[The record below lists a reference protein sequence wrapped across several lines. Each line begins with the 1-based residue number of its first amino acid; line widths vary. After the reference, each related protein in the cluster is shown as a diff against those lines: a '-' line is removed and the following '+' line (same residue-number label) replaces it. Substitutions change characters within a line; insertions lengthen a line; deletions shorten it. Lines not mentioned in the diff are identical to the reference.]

1 MFNFISNSKYY
12 IGDIKTHEAK
22 TIFLTQRKKVK
33 TKIVSISLVIK
44 KKTIAKK
51 HTSLQM
57 MISSSFCSLLRVSN
71 KSKPPVE
78 RSGSVPPKKGKINKF
93 SLCLGGV
100 VLLCRN
106 NLHPSAYVAVGC

>member
-1 MFNFISNSKYY
+1 MFNFISNSEYY

-22 TIFLTQRKKVK
+22 TIFLTQTRNVK

-44 KKTIAKK
+44 RTIAKK

-57 MISSSFCSLLRVSN
+57 MNSSSFCSLLRVSN

-93 SLCLGGV
+93 SLGERGGV
-100 VLLCRN
+100 CCVTL
-106 NLHPSAYVAVGC
+106 PK